1 MSNKLICLVGLPGA
15 GKTQVADYLMKRRS
29 FGFVRFGQITLD
41 WFINRGL
48 KPTEKMERKIRED
61 LRRQHGM
68 AAFAKLNAPKI
79 NLLLKKGDVIGDG
92 LYSWEEYIYLKNKY
106 KDRLIVIAVYAPP
119 KIRYPRLTNRGKKH
133 GKDAKLQFRSF
144 SRKEAEARDKAQIE
158 NSHQAGPIAMA
169 DYTLLNINT
178 INNLH
183 RQIDIIIKEIYG
195 QNQIKIKTYSKYKA

>member
-15 GKTQVADYLMKRRS
+15 GKTEVADYLMKKRD

-41 WFINRGL
+41 WFIKKGA
-48 KPTEKMERKIRED
+48 KPSEKMERKFREN

-68 AAFAKLNAPKI
+68 AAFAKLNLSKI
-79 NLLLKKGDVIGDG
+79 NPLLKKGDVIGDG

-106 KDRLIVIAVYAPP
+106 TDRLIVIAVYAPP
-119 KIRYPRLTNRGKKH
+119 KIRYPRLINRGNKH
-133 GKDAKLQFRSF
+133 QKDAKLQFRSF

-169 DYTLLNINT
+169 DYTLLNFGT
-178 INNLH
+178 IDNLH
-183 RQIDIIIKEIYG
+183 KQIDIIIKEIYG
-195 QNQIKIKTYSKYKA
+195 KN